1 MLFIILGLS
10 LIEIITSIVLEN
22 GVPFTT
28 SSYKSNFFYDIKENN
43 IYKIL
48 NGTVH
53 INYKVYMFHPFN
65 YFYMSETIDHSSII
79 TFGNSKKLIEFQNS
93 ENETE
98 TRELS
103 FNFTFIPINQKSNAV
118 RFNFDIKTFMIINVT

>member
-1 MLFIILGLS
+1 
-10 LIEIITSIVLEN
+10 
-22 GVPFTT
+22 
-28 SSYKSNFFYDIKENN
+28 
-43 IYKIL
+43 
-48 NGTVH
+48 
-53 INYKVYMFHPFN
+53 MFHPFN